1 MGLAMSQPIISLYGP
16 ANRPQYWMDLY
27 RSIGDNDVS
36 FEIIFVGPIEPN
48 YLLPNNF
55 KFIKSNVKPA
65 QCCEAASRYATGK
78 LLLNVV
84 DDIEFRTSNP
94 LDKLYAEYVTYN
106 DEKLILSCRYM
117 MDGVDVSNEC
127 HRFYAT
133 DPNSPI
139 MPAVGLVS
147 KRAYRELGGIDRNF
161 LGLFSDLD
169 IAMRLYAIGG
179 RVLLSNSVYI
189 NEVTHPDLK
198 TSLLASEVG
207 VHDRL
212 LLNSLWVASG
222 NLSFV
227 RTRPFEPFSNERILE
242 ESQGPKGRWS

>member
-1 MGLAMSQPIISLYGP
+1 
-16 ANRPQYWMDLY
+16 MDLY
-27 RSIGDNDVS
+27 RSIGTNNIS
-36 FEIIFVGPIEPN
+36 FEIVFVGPNEPD
-48 YLLPNNF
+48 YTLPDNF
-55 KFIKSNVKPA
+55 KYIKSNVKPS
-65 QCCEAASRYATGK
+65 QCCEAASRYASGE

-84 DDIEFRTSNP
+84 DDIEFRVEAP
-94 LDKLYAEYVTYN
+94 LDKLYGGYLLYN

-133 DPNSPI
+133 DPTSPI
-139 MPAVGLVS
+139 MPAVGLIS
-147 KRAYRELGGIDRNF
+147 KQIYCKLGGIDKSF

-179 RVLLSNSVYI
+179 RVLLSSSVYI
-189 NEVTHPDLK
+189 NEVTRIEIK

-212 LLNSLWVASG
+212 LLNSLWVTDG
-222 NLSFV
+222 NFSFT
-227 RTRPFEPFSNERILE
+227 RTRPFEPFSDERILE
-242 ESQGPKGRWS
+242 ESQGPKGRWI